1 MEIESLLVFFHVLEI
16 IFSFSF
22 FHLELSIKTI
32 TYYFIIE

>member
-1 MEIESLLVFFHVLEI
+1 MEFKSLLVLFHVLEI
-16 IFSFSF
+16 IFSFSL